1 MLRRSIIWIAVVFL
15 AISGMV
21 YAGSQQTSST
31 PASTIIINARYYL
44 NEPTEVFW
52 SDDELL
58 VWLNKGTLDIAT
70 RTKCLESWE
79 SVSLAADTVEYTLS
93 DSYIAITDVVYS
105 DASDALKGLI
115 KSNPSSVGH
124 ESAVGEP
131 SYWYSAGNK
140 LGIFPSLAAIDGTTA
155 ETVRAYYVTRPT
167 DVTSGQNV
175 LVPAH
180 YDHALTLYIAARA
193 WYKDGQFAKGN
204 RLMAEYYE
212 ELDRFRL
219 DYNEQIK
226 QAKESVK

>member
-1 MLRRSIIWIAVVFL
+1 MRKTILYAAL
-15 AISGMV
+15 AIFFVAGLV

-31 PASTIIINARYYL
+31 TASTILTNARYYL
-44 NEPTEVFW
+44 NEPSAVFW
-52 SDDELL
+52 SDAELL
-58 VWLNKGTLDIAT
+58 VWLNQGTLDIVT

-79 SVSLAADTVEYTLS
+79 SVSLAADTIEYTLS
-93 DSYIAITDVVYS
+93 DNYLAITDVVYS
-105 DASDALKGLI
+105 DASDTLKGLI

-140 LGIFPSLAAIDGTTA
+140 LGIFPSLAAIDGTTP

-167 DVTSGQNV
+167 DITSAQNV

-180 YDHALTLYIAARA
+180 YDHALTLYVVARA
-193 WYKDGQFAKGN
+193 WYKDGQLAKGN

-212 ELDRFRL
+212 QLDRFRL

-226 QAKESVK
+226 QPKESVK